1 MTTQKANNS
10 NVGEMSFLDHLE
22 ALRWHLVRA
31 VIVVMSLAIVLF
43 FMKELVFDTILF
55 GPKKTDFI
63 TYKLLCRFSHFVG
76 KGDDM
81 CVAEIP
87 FNLIN
92 TDLAGQFTMHM
103 WIAFVGGLIVGIPYV
118 LWEIW
123 RFIRPALTEKE
134 RSKTRGFVFF
144 SSVLFLSGV
153 FFSYFIIVPLTVL
166 FLGSYQVSSDVK
178 NLISMDSYLSTVT
191 TLTLVTGLVFELPI
205 VVYFL
210 TRFGI
215 MTPDFMRKYRKH
227 AVVVILIVGA
237 VITPSPDIT
246 SQLLVAFPL
255 YILYEA
261 SIFVSKYVVRQQNQA
276 V

>member
-1 MTTQKANNS
+1 
-10 NVGEMSFLDHLE
+10 MSFLDHLE

-31 VIVVMSLAIVLF
+31 VSVVMILAIVLF

-63 TYKLLCRFSHFVG
+63 TYKILCSLSHFLG
-76 KGDDM
+76 KGDEM
-81 CVAEIP
+81 CVADIP
-87 FNLIN
+87 FSLIN

-103 WIAFVGGLIVGIPYV
+103 WVAFVGGLIIGIPYV

-134 RSKTRGFVFF
+134 RGKTQGFVFF
-144 SSVLFLSGV
+144 STVLFLSGV
-153 FFSYFIIVPLTVL
+153 LFSYFVIVPLSVL
-166 FLGSYQVSSDVK
+166 FLGSYQVSAEVK
-178 NLISMDSYLSTVT
+178 NMVSIDSYISAVT

-205 VVYFL
+205 IVYFF

-215 MTPDFMRKYRKH
+215 LTPDFMKKYRKH

-246 SQLLVAFPL
+246 SQLLVSIPL

-261 SIFVSKYVVRQQNQA
+261 SIFVSKYVVKQQNMA
-276 V
+276 A